1 MDDVLE
7 AVLEFASTVTSK
19 LKCSAADVAKIL
31 RTLTENGK
39 TLRRGGFKGSW
50 FPYSIRALEQILEEM
65 DPGDE

>member
-1 MDDVLE
+1 
-7 AVLEFASTVTSK
+7 
-19 LKCSAADVAKIL
+19 L
-31 RTLTENGK
+31 RTLTEKGK